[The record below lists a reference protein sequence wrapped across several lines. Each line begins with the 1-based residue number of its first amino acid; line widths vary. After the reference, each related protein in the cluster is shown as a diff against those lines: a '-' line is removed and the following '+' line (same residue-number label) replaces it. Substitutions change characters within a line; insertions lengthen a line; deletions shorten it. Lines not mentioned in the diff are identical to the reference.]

1 MSITQ
6 AAWKKDLVQDGYVR
20 FSGLTPKMLVTRA
33 LQAIQNDLRVNYDV
47 NRQTEYDNR
56 SYCPDL
62 CDTPVIR
69 DLLVKSP
76 IYGFLNDTLGIRN
89 LRIGPGQIAI
99 RRSRNHAEPVP
110 PTPHLDGFATGLNG
124 VPGDRIYNHTVL
136 IGVFLTP
143 VLTEFAGNFTV
154 WPASHYVYERY
165 FRERGN
171 RAMHEPM
178 PELQLGDPVQLCC
191 DVGDVV
197 LAHYSLGHT
206 AAVNTSEQ
214 DRIAIF
220 FRAVLSKAQANGWPY
235 LTNIW
240 DGWNL

>member
-1 MSITQ
+1 
-6 AAWKKDLVQDGYVR
+6 
-20 FSGLTPKMLVTRA
+20 
-33 LQAIQNDLRVNYDV
+33 
-47 NRQTEYDNR
+47 
-56 SYCPDL
+56 
-62 CDTPVIR
+62 
-69 DLLVKSP
+69 
-76 IYGFLNDTLGIRN
+76 
-89 LRIGPGQIAI
+89 
-99 RRSRNHAEPVP
+99 
-110 PTPHLDGFATGLNG
+110 LNG
-124 VPGDRIYNHTVL
+124 VPADRIYSHTVL

-154 WPASHYVYERY
+154 WPTSHYLYERY
-165 FRERGN
+165 FRERGSH
-171 RAMHEPM
+171 AMHEPM

-214 DRIAIF
+214 DRIAVF